1 MAITYMTHVIRHME
15 WDDEHRAA
23 FFRKWMALIVA
34 NDHDSQITGND
45 PCHDVYEYLKR
56 KVRHVVNHKK
66 GIGEHGWHFKLA
78 QEKDIAPS
86 VVWSSGCSPDEQ
98 HKPFT
103 KAQEGEQWW
112 PCIIVDVPW
121 YPDGGAPFYCP
132 ALAWSGSRPWPGTH
146 ESRLLQLQRRDV
158 ASISISRSISSS
170 TCGSSTCGGSTCG
183 SSSRDSLLHVVAG
196 ACAAPRSTTIALP
209 DRPMGTPIALPD
221 RNCDKCGSSTCGGS
235 TCGSSSS
242 SSRDSVLHVVAG
254 ACAAPRSTT
263 IALPD
268 RPMDTP
274 IALPDRNCDKEDF
287 SFELLDRY
295 GSRRRESVL
304 HLVPGTIAAL
314 MRTSIS
320 LPGRMISSNEN
331 FSLNA
336 MD

>member
-1 MAITYMTHVIRHME
+1 
-15 WDDEHRAA
+15 
-23 FFRKWMALIVA
+23 MALIVA

-209 DRPMGTPIALPD
+209 DRPM
-221 RNCDKCGSSTCGGS
+221 
-235 TCGSSSS
+235 
-242 SSRDSVLHVVAG
+242 
-254 ACAAPRSTT
+254 
-263 IALPD
+263 
-268 RPMDTP
+268 DTP